1 MNQALIN
8 RIKTLALV
16 PFYIAMLAG
25 IVSLPIILAGYGD
38 GRTQKDSAGSSAA
51 LVVGCILGYGTMG
64 LLGSKLD
71 HVDPRD
77 TKRGRKAS

>member
-16 PFYIAMLAG
+16 PFYIATIAG
-25 IVSLPIILAGYGD
+25 VVTLPIILAGYGD
-38 GRTQKDSAGSSAA
+38 GKSQKNPDDFSAA

-71 HVDPRD
+71 RVDPRD

>member
-38 GRTQKDSAGSSAA
+38 GRTQKDSSGFSAA
-51 LVVGCILGYGTMG
+51 LVVSCILGYGTMG
-64 LLGSKLD
+64 FLGSRFD
-71 HVDPRD
+71 RVDPRD
-77 TKRGRKAS
+77 TKRGRKA

>member
-16 PFYIAMLAG
+16 PFYIATIAG

-38 GRTQKDSAGSSAA
+38 GRTQKGSAGFSAA
-51 LVVGCILGYGTMG
+51 LVVSCILGYGTMG
-64 LLGSKLD
+64 FLGSRFD
-71 HVDPRD
+71 RVDPRD